1 MTDCAPFTWTV
12 VIPVKV
18 LARAKSR
25 LAALAGSRRAEMALA
40 FACDTVSAVLAVP
53 TVARVVV
60 VTADSVVTR
69 ELATLGAVIVHD
81 TTTDLNDALHLGASA
96 EPSPSPSPSPS
107 PVCGMS
113 TGLSP
118 RGHTTNPGGIA
129 ALTADLPALRSAEL
143 ARALGRVRRGAA
155 FVPDAHDVGTTL
167 YAAPPGVLFQ
177 PMYGGRS
184 RERHAR
190 SGAVVLDLND
200 VPGLRRDVDTP
211 EDLAAAAALGLGPR
225 TAPIAHDLLR
235 YARPDRS
242 ASA

>member
-25 LAALAGSRRAEMALA
+25 LAALAGERRTEMALA
-40 FACDTVSAVLAVP
+40 FACDTVSAVVAVP
-53 TVARVVV
+53 TVARVLV
-60 VTADSVVTR
+60 VTADSVVAR
-69 ELATLGAVIVHD
+69 EVGALGAVVVPD
-81 TTTDLNDALHLGASA
+81 TTNDLNDALHLGASVISA
-96 EPSPSPSPSPS
+96 APVPSVGATPDVGAPAAPA
-107 PVCGMS
+107 G
-113 TGLSP
+113 
-118 RGHTTNPGGIA
+118 GGIA

-143 ARALGRVRRGAA
+143 ARALGRVRSTA
-155 FVPDAHDVGTTL
+155 FMPDAHDVGTTL
-167 YAAPPGVLFQ
+167 YAVPPGGSFQ

-190 SGAVVLDLND
+190 SGAVELRLDD

-211 EDLAAAAALGLGPR
+211 EDLAAAAVLGLGPR
-225 TAPIAHDLLR
+225 TAPIAVDLLR

>member
-25 LAALAGSRRAEMALA
+25 LAALAGERRAEMALA

-60 VTADSVVTR
+60 VTADSVATH
-69 ELATLGAVIVHD
+69 ELMALGAAVVHD
-81 TTTDLNDALHLGASA
+81 TTNELNDALHLGASLISQA
-96 EPSPSPSPSPS
+96 PSHVDGTLAPPTSPSPF
-107 PVCGMS
+107 
-113 TGLSP
+113 T
-118 RGHTTNPGGIA
+118 GIA
-129 ALTADLPALRSAEL
+129 ALTADLPALRPAEL
-143 ARALGRVRRGAA
+143 ARALGRVRRTPA
-155 FVPDAHDVGTTL
+155 FMPDAHDVGTTL
-167 YAAPPGVLFQ
+167 YAAPPGTVFS
-177 PMYGGRS
+177 PMFGGSS

-190 SGAVVLDLND
+190 HGAAELRLDD

-211 EDLAAAAALGLGPR
+211 EDLAAAVRLGVGPR
-225 TAPIAHDLLR
+225 TAPVAHDLLR

>member
-60 VTADSVVTR
+60 VTADSVAAR
-69 ELATLGAVIVHD
+69 ELATLGAVIAQD
-81 TTTDLNDALHLGASA
+81 TTTDLNDALHLGASTFSA
-96 EPSPSPSPSPS
+96 AASKGTGDT
-107 PVCGMS
+107 PVPIEGPRCI
-113 TGLSP
+113 TGAL
-118 RGHTTNPGGIA
+118 GIA
-129 ALTADLPALRSAEL
+129 ALTADLPALRPGEL

-167 YAAPPGVLFQ
+167 YAAPPNVLFR

-190 SGAVVLDLND
+190 HGAAELRLDD

-211 EDLAAAAALGLGPR
+211 EDLAAAAVLGLGPR

>member
-25 LAALAGSRRAEMALA
+25 LAALAGERRAEMALA

-60 VTADSVVTR
+60 VTADSVATR
-69 ELATLGAVIVHD
+69 ELESLGAAVVHD
-81 TTTDLNDALHLGASA
+81 TTNELNDALHLGGSGVDGA
-96 EPSPSPSPSPS
+96 
-107 PVCGMS
+107 
-113 TGLSP
+113 
-118 RGHTTNPGGIA
+118 IA
-129 ALTADLPALRSAEL
+129 ALTADLPALRPAEL
-143 ARALGRVRRGAA
+143 ARALGRVRRTPA
-155 FVPDAHDVGTTL
+155 FMPDAHDVGTTM
-167 YAAPPGVLFQ
+167 YAAPPGTVFS
-177 PMYGGRS
+177 PMFGGRS

-190 SGAVVLDLND
+190 HGAAELHLDD

-211 EDLAAAAALGLGPR
+211 EDLAAAVRLGVGPR
-225 TAPIAHDLLR
+225 TAPVAHDLLR